1 MTFIKFLLVSLL
13 RITNKVANLERVPNR
28 YDVQGSDT
36 TMIHN
41 AAVFG
46 TAQTFVKHNYKGAIH
61 TIALYFWRLAQSI
74 RR

>member
-1 MTFIKFLLVSLL
+1 M
-13 RITNKVANLERVPNR
+13 NEVANLGGVPNR
-28 YDVQGSDT
+28 YDAQGSDT

-61 TIALYFWRLAQSI
+61 TIALYF
-74 RR
+74 

>member
-1 MTFIKFLLVSLL
+1 MKFIKFLQISLL
-13 RITNKVANLERVPNR
+13 RITNELANLERVPNG

-36 TMIHN
+36 TIIHN

-61 TIALYFWRLAQSI
+61 KIALYFWRLA
-74 RR
+74 

>member
-1 MTFIKFLLVSLL
+1 VTFIKFLRFSLL
-13 RITNKVANLERVPNR
+13 RITNEIANLGRVPNR
-28 YDVQGSDT
+28 YDAQGSDT

-61 TIALYFWRLAQSI
+61 TIALYF
-74 RR
+74 